1 MPGLGWRFEVFPAA
15 CEFAVLDW
23 RYGYV
28 VTKER
33 FRVERW
39 ELGHIHA
46 MSGMRL
52 VTSTCVVCVGMERRK
67 LEIFGLLYYRTARSF
82 SKPVCLRCLIVWL
95 HDYSYEW
102 NSSFETPWAFNTSA
116 YLSFQ
121 NTALVT
127 PSFITCLR
135 YRSILCPRLGSPA
148 LGARYSRFPHL
159 HRAI

>member
-1 MPGLGWRFEVFPAA
+1 VPGLGWRFEVFPAA

-52 VTSTCVVCVGMERRK
+52 VTSTCVVCGGMERCNGK
-67 LEIFGLLYYRTARSF
+67 AEIGNFWS
-82 SKPVCLRCLIVWL
+82 
-95 HDYSYEW
+95 
-102 NSSFETPWAFNTSA
+102 
-116 YLSFQ
+116 
-121 NTALVT
+121 
-127 PSFITCLR
+127 
-135 YRSILCPRLGSPA
+135 SILQDG
-148 LGARYSRFPHL
+148 
-159 HRAI
+159 